1 MSELRL
7 HRVRQDVSVTVYTE
21 HTDHIHPRV
30 LSENLAKDVGTGR
43 FRVSLR
49 KDIYIIYIN
58 AEKHEG
64 NIVSTLH
71 SPKSLADGQ
80 MQKQVTLS
88 DDGEEQGRSTIEPPT
103 YEQRLE
109 DFKRAEKILC
119 ASGSSHK

>member
-64 NIVSTLH
+64 DI
-71 SPKSLADGQ
+71 
-80 MQKQVTLS
+80 KQVTLS